1 MIGQFLY
8 RGTVVK
14 SKNREISKYG
24 WWKIEEKGHEVT
36 LKGISTVVWTLCF
49 VSVWKQSFLSNEMNT
64 YKCGS
69 LSMLID
75 KTGKTVSKNMKVRS
89 KEKENG
95 IIE

>member
-1 MIGQFLY
+1 
-8 RGTVVK
+8 
-14 SKNREISKYG
+14 
-24 WWKIEEKGHEVT
+24 
-36 LKGISTVVWTLCF
+36 
-49 VSVWKQSFLSNEMNT
+49 MNT